1 MPSPRNRSAIVLQS
15 IWEVSALAW
24 RRFLSGWGVVSLPER
39 VMFLDTTLRDGEQT
53 PGVALLPEEKLE
65 IARQLDLLGVDMIEA
80 GFPAASKGELE
91 AVRSIA
97 REGLKAE
104 IVALARSDK
113 GDIELA
119 ASCDVDCIHTFIAT
133 SEIHLKK
140 KLKLSR
146 EEVLKRAVEG
156 VELVKAHGLKCEFS
170 AEDATRS
177 DLDFLV
183 QVYRAVTDAGAD
195 RIDIPDTVGVAIPRS
210 MYNIV
215 DRVKRSVKVPI
226 AVHCHDDMGLAV
238 ANSLAGVEAGA
249 EEIHATING
258 LGERAGNASLE
269 EAALALYALY
279 GVKTGLNLGEIYR
292 TSQLVSKLTGVRLPP
307 NKAVVGD
314 NAFAHESG
322 IHAHGVL
329 SSPETYE
336 PLPPELVGHRRRI
349 VAGKHAGRHG
359 IEAILREMGLVLS
372 PAQLDEVVY
381 RVKELGDKGRKVS
394 ETDLLYI
401 VETVAGKIKP
411 EKRRIKLKDLIVVTG
426 DKTTPTATIRLII
439 DGVEYKNSDFGVGP
453 IDAVMKAFQGIMSSV
468 ANFKLVD
475 FKLDAITGGSDALA
489 NVSVKLV
496 DDMGLMVSG
505 KGVRE
510 DIVMAGV
517 EAVIDAANR
526 LLNIRSTL
534 QEGRNSL

>member
-1 MPSPRNRSAIVLQS
+1 M
-15 IWEVSALAW
+15 AW
-24 RRFLSGWGVVSLPER
+24 RRFLDEWGEVNLPEKVR
-39 VMFLDTTLRDGEQT
+39 FLDTTLRDGEQT

-65 IARQLDLLGVDMIEA
+65 IARQLDTLGVDMIEA

-91 AVRSIA
+91 AVKTIA
-97 REGLKAE
+97 QEGLNAE
-104 IVALARSDK
+104 IVALARSSRS
-113 GDIELA
+113 DIELA
-119 ASCDVDCIHTFIAT
+119 ASCDVGCVHTFIAT
-133 SEIHLKK
+133 SEIHMKK

-146 EEVLKRAVEG
+146 EDVLNRAVEG
-156 VELVKAHGLKCEFS
+156 VELVKAHGLRCEFS

-177 DLDFLV
+177 DLNFLV
-183 QVYRAVTDAGAD
+183 QVYRAVSEAGAD

-215 DRVKRSVKVPI
+215 RRVKESVDVPI

-249 EEIHATING
+249 EEIHVTING

-269 EAALALYALY
+269 ETALALYALY
-279 GVKTGLNLGEIYR
+279 GVKTSLNLKEIYR
-292 TSQLVSKLTGVRLPP
+292 TSQLVSKLTGIRLPP

-359 IEAILREMGLVLS
+359 IEAILKEMGLILS
-372 PAQLDEVVY
+372 PTQLNEVVY
-381 RVKELGDKGRKVS
+381 RVKELGDKGRHVT

-401 VETVAGKIKP
+401 VETVAGRIEP

-426 DKTTPTATIRLII
+426 DKTTPTATIRLLI
-439 DGVEYKNSDFGVGP
+439 DGVEYNNSDFGVGP
-453 IDAVMKAFQGIMSSV
+453 IDAVMKAFQGIMSKV
-468 ANFKLVD
+468 VNFKLVD

-496 DDMGLMVSG
+496 DEDGLMVSG

-534 QEGRNSL
+534 QDARKPV

>member
-1 MPSPRNRSAIVLQS
+1 M
-15 IWEVSALAW
+15 AW
-24 RRFLSGWGVVSLPER
+24 RKFLSEWGGVSLPEK

-65 IARQLDLLGVDMIEA
+65 IARQLDVLGVDMIEA

-91 AVRSIA
+91 AIRIIA
-97 REGLKAE
+97 SEGLSAE
-104 IVALARSDK
+104 IVALARSERR
-113 GDIELA
+113 DIELA
-119 ASCDVDCIHTFIAT
+119 ASCGVDCIHTFIAT

-140 KLKLSR
+140 KLRLSR
-146 EEVLKRAVEG
+146 EEVLSRAVEG
-156 VELVKAHGLKCEFS
+156 VELVKEHGLKCEFS

-195 RIDIPDTVGVAIPRS
+195 RIDIPDTVGVAVPRS

-215 DRVKRSVKVPI
+215 RHVKRSVNVPI

-279 GVKTGLNLGEIYR
+279 GIKTSLNLGEIYR

-359 IEAILREMGLVLS
+359 VDAILREMGLVLS
-372 PAQLDEVVY
+372 PTQLDEVVY
-381 RVKELGDKGRKVS
+381 RVKELGDKGRNVT

-426 DKTTPTATIRLII
+426 DKTTPTATIRLVI
-439 DGVEYKNSDFGVGP
+439 DGVEYKNSDFGIGP
-453 IDAVMKAFQGIMSSV
+453 IDAVMKAFQGVMSNV
-468 ANFKLVD
+468 ANFRLVD

-489 NVSVKLV
+489 NVTVKLV
-496 DDMGLMVSG
+496 DDMGRIVSG

-534 QEGRNSL
+534 QDARKTG